1 MHMRIGKISCL
12 NESEDMSQTPKISQQ
27 SLVRDYFRKI
37 RMFSRN
43 ARLFLSAT
51 VLNGFATGIW
61 AVLFNLY
68 LLDLGFR
75 EDFIGYMLLLGGLA
89 AGLAAFPA
97 GIICGKIGR
106 KKTLLTGVAVGSIF
120 NAILVFTSNPI
131 LLLTVN
137 LFQGFGGLAG
147 ILFWVAQ
154 APFMMENSE
163 PEERTHLFSINLAT
177 WFLSNMAG
185 SFAGGFLPRVFGD
198 LLGVETENVM
208 VYRAA
213 LTVSVVLLFLAVLP
227 YYVIKEKP
235 YQKNNAT
242 TSRFS
247 LKAIQSRA
255 IIGKLVLTSGLIG
268 LGAGLILPF
277 FNVFFKNKLQ
287 ATPEQIGIIFALG
300 NVMTAVGIVLAPVV
314 SGRLGKVRAVAFTQL
329 SSIPFIF
336 GIAFSPNLGFAAISY
351 LARGALMVMG
361 APIYQNLAM
370 EVVQTEEIALT
381 SGFTTMADS
390 IPRAVGSSIAG
401 QMMTEGSYV
410 LPYMI
415 TSAFYFFG
423 SSLFLTFFRKTEKTR
438 VSKAASLEV
447 KEGE

>member
-1 MHMRIGKISCL
+1 
-12 NESEDMSQTPKISQQ
+12 MSKSPEILQHSII
-27 SLVRDYFRKI
+27 RDYFHRI
-37 RMFSRN
+37 GMFSRN

-51 VLNGFATGIW
+51 FLNGFATGIW
-61 AVLFNLY
+61 VVLFNLY

-97 GIICGKIGR
+97 GIICGKVGR
-106 KKTLLTGVAVGSIF
+106 RKTLLIGVAVGSIF
-120 NAILVFTSNPI
+120 NAILVFTSDPI
-131 LLLTVN
+131 LLLTLN

-177 WFLSNMAG
+177 WFLSSMAG
-185 SFAGGFLPRVFGD
+185 SFAGGFLPRVFGG

-213 LTVSVVLLFLAVLP
+213 LTVSVVFLFLAVLP

-242 TSRFS
+242 MASRFS

-255 IIGKLVLTSGLIG
+255 VIGKLVLTSGLIG
-268 LGAGLILPF
+268 LGAGLIVPF

-314 SGRLGKVRAVAFTQL
+314 SGRLGKVRAVVLTQL

-336 GIAFSPNLGFAAISY
+336 GIAFSLNLGFAAVSY

-370 EVVQTEEIALT
+370 EVVQTEERAPT
-381 SGFTTMADS
+381 SGLTTMADS
-390 IPRAVGSSIAG
+390 IPRAIGSSIAG
-401 QMMTEGSYV
+401 QMMTQGNYV

-415 TSAFYFFG
+415 TSVLYFFG
-423 SSLFLTFFRKTEKTR
+423 STLFLTFFRKAEKVR
-438 VSKAASLEV
+438 VSKVASLEV

>member
-1 MHMRIGKISCL
+1 MRIDEILCL
-12 NESEDMSQTPKISQQ
+12 NESEDMSQTPKISRQ

-51 VLNGFATGIW
+51 FLNGFATGIW
-61 AVLFNLY
+61 VVLFNLY

-97 GIICGKIGR
+97 GIICGKVGR

-185 SFAGGFLPRVFGD
+185 SFAGRPRAHLENLSSECSSPP
-198 LLGVETENVM
+198 LLSLSVSDSVCSQH
-208 VYRAA
+208 YR
-213 LTVSVVLLFLAVLP
+213 LC
-227 YYVIKEKP
+227 
-235 YQKNNAT
+235 T
-242 TSRFS
+242 TAFEMTREF
-247 LKAIQSRA
+247 
-255 IIGKLVLTSGLIG
+255 
-268 LGAGLILPF
+268 LIL
-277 FNVFFKNKLQ
+277 
-287 ATPEQIGIIFALG
+287 QIYRHREKI
-300 NVMTAVGIVLAPVV
+300 
-314 SGRLGKVRAVAFTQL
+314 
-329 SSIPFIF
+329 
-336 GIAFSPNLGFAAISY
+336 
-351 LARGALMVMG
+351 
-361 APIYQNLAM
+361 
-370 EVVQTEEIALT
+370 E
-381 SGFTTMADS
+381 
-390 IPRAVGSSIAG
+390 
-401 QMMTEGSYV
+401 
-410 LPYMI
+410 
-415 TSAFYFFG
+415 
-423 SSLFLTFFRKTEKTR
+423 FLKK
-438 VSKAASLEV
+438 
-447 KEGE
+447 

>member
-1 MHMRIGKISCL
+1 
-12 NESEDMSQTPKISQQ
+12 
-27 SLVRDYFRKI
+27 
-37 RMFSRN
+37 MFSRN

-51 VLNGFATGIW
+51 FLNGFATGIW
-61 AVLFNLY
+61 VVLFNLY

-89 AGLAAFPA
+89 AGLAAFPV
-97 GIICGKIGR
+97 GIICGKVGR
-106 KKTLLTGVAVGSIF
+106 KKSLLTGVSVGSIF
-120 NAILVFTSNPI
+120 NVILVCTSNPI
-131 LLLTVN
+131 LLLTVS
-137 LFQGFGGLAG
+137 LFQGFGGLFG

-185 SFAGGFLPRVFGD
+185 SLVGGVLPGVFSS
-198 LLGVETENVM
+198 LFGVEIENVM

-213 LTVSVVLLFLAVLP
+213 LTVSVVFLFLAVLP
-227 YYVIKEKP
+227 YYAIKEKP

-242 TSRFS
+242 MTSRFS

-255 IIGKLVLTSGLIG
+255 IIGKLVLTSVLIG
-268 LGAGLILPF
+268 LGAGLIVPF

-314 SGRLGKVRAVAFTQL
+314 SGRLGKVHAIAFTQL

-336 GIAFSPNLGFAAISY
+336 GIAFSPNLGFAAVSY

-361 APIYQNLAM
+361 VPIYQNLAM
-370 EVVQTEEIALT
+370 EVVQTEERAPT
-381 SGFTTMADS
+381 SGFITMADR

-401 QMMTEGSYV
+401 QTMTQGNYF

-415 TSAFYFFG
+415 TSAFYFFA
-423 SSLFLTFFRKTEKTR
+423 SSLFLTFFRKAEKVR